1 MVPYVEVPVHNS
13 LPMLSLSPA
22 PRFVAAT
29 ALAFA
34 PIFLA
39 NLIFSQRF
47 RDTASSTTAF
57 GANLLGAMLGGA
69 LEYLAL
75 ISGYRFLLVV
85 IAGLYGLALI
95 AGRSRLAAS
104 H

>member
-1 MVPYVEVPVHNS
+1 
-13 LPMLSLSPA
+13 
-22 PRFVAAT
+22 
-29 ALAFA
+29 
-34 PIFLA
+34 
-39 NLIFSQRF
+39 
-47 RDTASSTTAF
+47 
-57 GANLLGAMLGGA
+57 MLGGA

-95 AGRSRLAAS
+95 AGRSRLAAA